1 VIEDDIR
8 RFIVEELN
16 GPPQQ
21 LTNDFPL
28 IEGSVLDSLG
38 IFQLVG
44 FLESEYG
51 IQIDDEELVPDHFAT
66 IGDVARLV
74 STKRDSATT

>member
-1 VIEDDIR
+1 MIEDDIR

-21 LTNDFPL
+21 LTSDFPL
-28 IEGSVLDSLG
+28 IERSVIDSLG

-44 FLESEYG
+44 FIESEYG
-51 IQIDDEELVPDHFAT
+51 IQIDDEELVPEHFGT
-66 IGDVARLV
+66 IGDIARLV
-74 STKRDSATT
+74 SSKRDTQVS